1 MPHFFFH
8 IENKH
13 EAFQDTIGIELPDA
27 SAAHQRAQKLINTVF
42 RCMELRDGPERRTHW
57 IVRIADDTG
66 RNILTVLFPKKQTT
80 AARLLPIGRKPWASG

>member
-8 IENKH
+8 IENQH

-42 RCMELRDGPERRTHW
+42 RYMELKGGPDRRTHW
-57 IVRIADDTG
+57 VVNISDPRG
-66 RNILTVLFPKKQTT
+66 RNILTVLFPKKSPRCSAYRQ
-80 AARLLPIGRKPWASG
+80 